1 MNSTADADEYLDR
14 DLGSGLD
21 LNLEFDIKRSI
32 ILAEYIKCWGMPE
45 ARHIMPT
52 NNSLNKVEAVE
63 VYVFPGEDMD
73 QVSRVATIGL
83 SSCKFS
89 NGKRCNSELLLVLPY
104 DIIDDEVGA
113 ISHYIFD
120 ISTHIINSLER
131 NLSAEEIVPE
141 HAIEQVPEG
150 WPRALLFDEPRGEPN
165 ELNNFYIGM
174 QHVKLSWVVPI
185 FDSEYTLI
193 KNSGIES
200 FDAAIH
206 DAEVSLVEV
215 RRDACD

>member
-1 MNSTADADEYLDR
+1 MNSTADSDECFDH
-14 DLGSGLD
+14 DLD
-21 LNLEFDIKRSI
+21 LECDIKRSI

-45 ARHIMPT
+45 TRHIMST
-52 NNSLNKVEAVE
+52 NNTFNKAEIVE

-83 SSCKFS
+83 SSCKFDD
-89 NGKRCNSELLLVLPY
+89 GKSCSSELLMVLPY
-104 DIIDDEVGA
+104 DIVDDEVDA
-113 ISHYIFD
+113 ISDYIFD
-120 ISTHIINSLER
+120 ISIHIINSLER
-131 NLSAEEIVPE
+131 NLGAEDILPE
-141 HAIEQVPEG
+141 HAIERVPEG

-174 QHVKLSWVVPI
+174 QHVKLTWAVPI
-185 FDSEYTLI
+185 FDSEYALI